1 MGAGCGGGH
10 DRRLLQTSRAGVA
23 CRAPER
29 DHQCVV
35 PAGRMGG
42 MGLGQTR
49 GRARRGSGCWSCS
62 MSRFLLFIVWYIWLY
77 TRIILDVNPPI
88 AIATVVVFL
97 AATVLALRYSSVL
110 HGALVYMPGLLV
122 VLVLGVAH
130 TREQRVERFT
140 LLVAAKSVA
149 TSADVQ
155 SSGSSGS
162 ASG

>member
-1 MGAGCGGGH
+1 
-10 DRRLLQTSRAGVA
+10 
-23 CRAPER
+23 
-29 DHQCVV
+29 
-35 PAGRMGG
+35 
-42 MGLGQTR
+42 
-49 GRARRGSGCWSCS
+49 

-88 AIATVVVFL
+88 AITTVVVFL

-130 TREQRVERFT
+130 AREQRVERFT

-162 ASG
+162 ASGLLRCHFPL